1 MIDTI
6 RCRIF
11 VVALVGWANRH
22 QLEVIDFLREENF
35 VDRLSQRKGPAPTAV
50 SQENVLK
57 AIPPMSELA
66 AAIQSPAV
74 PTLVPSANADAVASP
89 VHESVPSP
97 GDESAPREDAYPKP
111 ITASAELGTDPPAI
125 DPLILNVPAAPA
137 GTKPRRPGGA
147 IAMPLRTKT
156 VPPIYPVSARE
167 SGVQGVVIVEVT
179 VTRDGK
185 VDSARILRSIPVL
198 DQAALDAVQQW
209 EFAPTVVEARRI
221 PILMAVGVPFSLQ

>member
-1 MIDTI
+1 
-6 RCRIF
+6 
-11 VVALVGWANRH
+11 
-22 QLEVIDFLREENF
+22 
-35 VDRLSQRKGPAPTAV
+35 
-50 SQENVLK
+50 
-57 AIPPMSELA
+57 
-66 AAIQSPAV
+66 
-74 PTLVPSANADAVASP
+74 
-89 VHESVPSP
+89 
-97 GDESAPREDAYPKP
+97 
-111 ITASAELGTDPPAI
+111 
-125 DPLILNVPAAPA
+125 
-137 GTKPRRPGGA
+137 
-147 IAMPLRTKT
+147 MPLRTKT